1 MSGGGG
7 DGAHGAMEKIAF
19 RMKLN
24 PGMEAEYKRRHDE
37 IWPEMLAMLREAGV
51 SDYSIFLDRE
61 TDTLFAVLWRRRDH
75 AMDALADHPI
85 ERRWNEYM
93 ADIMPT
99 HPDKSAVV
107 TDLVQV
113 FHMD

>member
-1 MSGGGG
+1 MERFCFVMTIKE
-7 DGAHGAMEKIAF
+7 GAAE
-19 RMKLN
+19 
-24 PGMEAEYKRRHDE
+24 EYKRRHDE

-61 TDTLFAVLWRRRDH
+61 TDTLFAVLWRRDDH
-75 AMDALADHPI
+75 TMDALADNAI
-85 ERRWNEYM
+85 EQRWNAHM
-93 ADIMPT
+93 ADIMAT
-99 HPDKSAVV
+99 NPDKSAVV